1 VCFIVIVVVNTTT
14 TTPPFN
20 RALNNNIMVQSR
32 DDYDQYDEQYSEYL
46 LEQEQE

>member
-1 VCFIVIVVVNTTT
+1 VCFIVIVVVTQQTTT
-14 TTPPFN
+14 HPFN

-46 LEQEQE
+46 KEEQE